1 MPQGG
6 GGGGVRSQSTG
17 GASTSPASSS
27 NHFPSAEISADLAP
41 TSAANNKVC
50 VLSLFKGLV

>member
-17 GASTSPASSS
+17 GASTPPASS

-50 VLSLFKGLV
+50 AVTI